1 MKKQKYTLWIVP
13 GVLMLIMAATLFAYV
28 PGLNGPFLFDDTLH
42 ISKNQQ
48 VQITDLSF
56 SSLEQAWNSSLAPKP
71 WHRPISQL
79 SFGINHALNGL
90 DPWAFKTTNLIIFLI
105 TGTFIFLFSKQLLY
119 AYTHSQSKPFSTTK
133 INFFAL
139 TVTAIWLLHPLNVS
153 TVLYPVQRMAQLSTL
168 LLFVAMWLYIN
179 GRIKLVQDNGGLT
192 NIVAAFVVA
201 GIGIFAKENAVL
213 LPLFL
218 LVIEFTL
225 LRDYRTPQSRL
236 TIRLIRILGIALPL
250 AVGVIYVLAHPG
262 LYGYETRPF
271 TLEER
276 VLTQFRVLWFY
287 VQLIFAPDISLMGLH
302 HDDFPLS
309 RDLLTPTST
318 LVALVA
324 WVLLL
329 LASLIYARRFP
340 VPAFACLFFLAAH
353 AMESSFLPLE
363 MIFEHRNHLA
373 LLGPAFALAGLFI
386 LYEHKALSPAI
397 LTVVV
402 LTICLGLAAITHLRA
417 TDWGNETRLVV
428 SEVIH
433 HPESKRANF
442 RAAQFAMRGLDNPE
456 AAERAYSLARAH
468 FEKVL
473 TLDQS
478 HPDALFG
485 LIVLN
490 LHVAKPPEPQWVD
503 QLEAELA
510 SGTIDATRFS
520 PVQFN
525 FLVKWH
531 IGNNYPLP
539 QGVLPRLFDA
549 ISKNKHL
556 HKRGQA
562 GILLARAIYFDKVLK
577 LPEQALPL
585 AKGAVNY
592 WPTRWHYRKRYTQL
606 LARLGHWQEAEKVLL
621 QGIKKGLAANQ
632 LDEARQMLKKVQQ
645 RKPLPSDIKN

>member
-236 TIRLIRILGIALPL
+236 TIRLIRILACITTISRS
-250 AVGVIYVLAHPG
+250 AV
-262 LYGYETRPF
+262 TF
-271 TLEER
+271 
-276 VLTQFRVLWFY
+276 
-287 VQLIFAPDISLMGLH
+287 
-302 HDDFPLS
+302 
-309 RDLLTPTST
+309 
-318 LVALVA
+318 
-324 WVLLL
+324 
-329 LASLIYARRFP
+329 
-340 VPAFACLFFLAAH
+340 
-353 AMESSFLPLE
+353 
-363 MIFEHRNHLA
+363 
-373 LLGPAFALAGLFI
+373 
-386 LYEHKALSPAI
+386 
-397 LTVVV
+397 
-402 LTICLGLAAITHLRA
+402 
-417 TDWGNETRLVV
+417 
-428 SEVIH
+428 
-433 HPESKRANF
+433 
-442 RAAQFAMRGLDNPE
+442 
-456 AAERAYSLARAH
+456 
-468 FEKVL
+468 
-473 TLDQS
+473 
-478 HPDALFG
+478 
-485 LIVLN
+485 
-490 LHVAKPPEPQWVD
+490 
-503 QLEAELA
+503 
-510 SGTIDATRFS
+510 
-520 PVQFN
+520 
-525 FLVKWH
+525 
-531 IGNNYPLP
+531 
-539 QGVLPRLFDA
+539 
-549 ISKNKHL
+549 
-556 HKRGQA
+556 
-562 GILLARAIYFDKVLK
+562 
-577 LPEQALPL
+577 
-585 AKGAVNY
+585 
-592 WPTRWHYRKRYTQL
+592 
-606 LARLGHWQEAEKVLL
+606 
-621 QGIKKGLAANQ
+621 
-632 LDEARQMLKKVQQ
+632 
-645 RKPLPSDIKN
+645 